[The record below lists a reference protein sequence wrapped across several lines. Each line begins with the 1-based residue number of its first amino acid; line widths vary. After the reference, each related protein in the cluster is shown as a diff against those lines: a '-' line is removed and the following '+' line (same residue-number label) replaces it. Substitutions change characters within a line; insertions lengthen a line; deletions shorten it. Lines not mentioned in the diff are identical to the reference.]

1 MTAALAGVRVIDLTQ
16 FEAGPSC
23 TQSLAWLGAEV
34 IKIERPGS
42 GEQGR
47 NATADEPGADSWA
60 YLLLNAN
67 KRSVAVDLAMAEGK
81 SLLRRLLAHA
91 DVMVENFAP
100 GTVERLGFDYDAVKS
115 INPRLIYAQ
124 VKGFGPGGAY
134 ADFLAFDP
142 IAQATGGVLSL
153 TGEPDGR
160 PLKPGANFGDSGAGL
175 HLVVGILAA
184 LLQRQH
190 TGAGQRVEVAMQESM
205 INFCRMAYAGQL
217 MLGHAPPRV
226 GNGSLLAR
234 SAPSDTYPCAPGG
247 PNDYCFIYTSR
258 GDNRHWQRLLVAIG
272 REDVRDDPRF
282 SSPELR
288 IQNSSAVDEI
298 ITPWT
303 TRHTKQQAMDILGAA
318 GVPAGAVLDTAELA
332 GDDFLLARGAF
343 VDVEHPRRGSYRM
356 PGWPVHMSASHVPV
370 QAPALLGAD
379 TKDVLGRLLGL
390 TDAEVVELAT
400 AGIVSCGSTTMSA
413 ATTVSAQAPSAPT
426 TKGSAQ

>member
-1 MTAALAGVRVIDLTQ
+1 MAALSGVRVIDLTQ

-23 TQSLAWLGAEV
+23 TQCLAWLGAEV
-34 IKIERPGS
+34 IKIERPGT

-47 NATADEPGADSWA
+47 NATADQPGLDSWA

-67 KRSVAVDLAMAEGK
+67 KRSVTLNLHAAEGK
-81 SLLRRLLAHA
+81 SVLYRLLAQA

-100 GTVERLGFDYDAVKS
+100 GTIERLGLDYESVRAT
-115 INPRLIYAQ
+115 NPRLVYAQ

-134 ADFLAFDP
+134 ADILAFDP

-184 LLQRQH
+184 LIQRGR
-190 TGAGQRVEVAMQESM
+190 TGEGQRVEVAMQETM
-205 INFCRMAYAGQL
+205 INFCRMAYSGQL
-217 MLGHAPPRV
+217 MLGHVPQRV

-234 SAPSDTYPCAPGG
+234 SAPSDAYPCAPGG

-258 GDNRHWQRLLVAIG
+258 ADNRHWQRLLAAVG
-272 REDVRDDPRF
+272 RPDLSDDPRF
-282 SSPELR
+282 ASPELR
-288 IQNSSAVDEI
+288 IQNTAAVDEI
-298 ITPWT
+298 ITAWT
-303 TRHTKQQAMDILGAA
+303 TRHTKREAMDILGQA
-318 GVPAGAVLDTAELA
+318 GVPAGAVFDIGELA
-332 GDDFLLARGAF
+332 DDEFLLERGAF
-343 VDVEHPRRGSYRM
+343 VDVKHPRRGMFRM

-379 TKDVLGRLLGL
+379 TRDVLQDVLGMSDEEVNRLAADG
-390 TDAEVVELAT
+390 VV
-400 AGIVSCGSTTMSA
+400 
-413 ATTVSAQAPSAPT
+413 
-426 TKGSAQ
+426 